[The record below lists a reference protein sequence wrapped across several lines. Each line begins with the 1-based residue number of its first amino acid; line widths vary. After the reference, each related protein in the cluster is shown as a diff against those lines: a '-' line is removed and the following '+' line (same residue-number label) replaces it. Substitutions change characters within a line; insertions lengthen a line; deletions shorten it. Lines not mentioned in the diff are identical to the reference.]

1 VREFPRF
8 AAEGLYCRPPYK
20 HWEASVSYE
29 AYHKRKIG
37 DHVLK
42 PETQMMG
49 YGYDPSLSE
58 GSLKPP
64 IFLTSTFVF
73 KTAQDGK
80 DFFDYTSGRRE
91 PGAGQ
96 ATGLVYS
103 RFNNPNLEVLE
114 DRLALWEQTE
124 AAAVFSSGM
133 SAISTALWTYA
144 RPGDVILMSQP
155 LYGGTETLIEKTLPA
170 FGVSAISFTLGCD
183 RAAVT
188 DAAARACARAAQT
201 GGRVCLLMTETPA
214 NPTNSLVDLALMRE
228 VSEQIGARQSGG
240 RPPVLVDNTYLGPV
254 FQRPLAHGADL
265 VMYSLTKYV
274 GGHSDLVAGGVVGTR
289 AVVGPIKRLRGAL
302 GTQLDPNTAWMIMRS
317 METLSLRMHKSA
329 QNAAL
334 VADFLRTHPKIA
346 AVNYLGFLAADDPRQ
361 AVFKRQCESAGSTF
375 GFTVKG
381 GEVEAFRLLDGLQV
395 IKLAVSLGG
404 TETLISHPASTTHSG
419 LPKET
424 RDRIGINDALIRI
437 SVGIED
443 AGDLIA
449 DLTKALHAV

>member
-1 VREFPRF
+1 M
-8 AAEGLYCRPPYK
+8 
-20 HWEASVSYE
+20 SYDT
-29 AYHKRKIG
+29 YHKRKIG
-37 DHVLK
+37 KHVLK

-49 YGYDPSLSE
+49 YGFDPSLSE

-91 PGAGQ
+91 LLAGQ
-96 ATGLVYS
+96 SSGLVYS

-114 DRLALWEQTE
+114 DRLALWEEGE

-133 SAISTALWTYA
+133 SAISTVIWTHV

-155 LYGGTETLIEKTLPA
+155 LYGGTETLIEKTLPG
-170 FGVSAISFTLGCD
+170 FGVSAVGFNLGHD
-183 RAAVT
+183 RNAVLE
-188 DAAARACARAAQT
+188 AAAQATKKAAET
-201 GGRVCLLMTETPA
+201 KGRVCLIIVETPA
-214 NPTNSLVDLALMRE
+214 NPTNSLVDLKLMRE
-228 VSEQIGARQSGG
+228 VSEMIGSRQSGG
-240 RPPVLVDNTYLGPV
+240 RPPVAVDNTFLGPV
-254 FQRPLAHGADL
+254 FQRPLPHGVDL

-274 GGHSDLVAGGVVGTR
+274 GGHSDLVAGGVVGSR
-289 AVVGPIKRLRGAL
+289 EAVGPVKKLRGAL

-334 VADFLRTHPKIA
+334 VANFLRTHPKIA
-346 AVNYLGFLAADDPRQ
+346 GVNYLGFLAADDPRS
-361 AVFKRQCESAGSTF
+361 AVFKQQCESAGSTF
-375 GFTVKG
+375 GFAVKG
-381 GEVEAFRLLDGLQV
+381 GEAEAFRLLDALQV

-404 TETLISHPASTTHSG
+404 TETLMSHPASTTHSG
-419 LPKET
+419 VAKQT
-424 RDRIGINDALIRI
+424 RDRLGITDSLIRI

-443 AGDLIA
+443 ADDLIA
-449 DLTKALHAV
+449 DLSAALETV

>member
-1 VREFPRF
+1 M
-8 AAEGLYCRPPYK
+8 GG
-20 HWEASVSYE
+20 SVSYDT
-29 AYHKRKIG
+29 YHKRKIG
-37 DHVLK
+37 KHVLK

-91 PGAGQ
+91 LGAGQ
-96 ATGLVYS
+96 TSGLVYS

-114 DRLALWEQTE
+114 DRLALWEEGET
-124 AAAVFSSGM
+124 AAVFSSGM
-133 SAISTALWTYA
+133 SAISTVIWTHV

-170 FGVSAISFTLGCD
+170 FDVNAVGFSLGHD

-188 DAAARACARAAQT
+188 EAAERASKKAAER
-201 GGRVCLLMTETPA
+201 GGRVCLMMVETPA
-214 NPTNSLVDLALMRE
+214 NPTNSLVDLELMQEISAL
-228 VSEQIGARQSGG
+228 IATRQTGG
-240 RPPVLVDNTYLGPV
+240 RPPVVVDNTFLGPV
-254 FQRPLAHGADL
+254 FQRPLRFGADL

-274 GGHSDLVAGGVVGTR
+274 GGHSDLVAGGVVGSR
-289 AVVGPIKRLRGAL
+289 EAVGPVKKLRGAL

-329 QNAAL
+329 ENAAL
-334 VADFLRTHPKIA
+334 VANFLRGHAKIA
-346 AVNYLGFLAADDPRQ
+346 AVNYLGFLSADDPRY
-361 AVFKRQCESAGSTF
+361 AVFRRQCQSAGSTF
-375 GFTVKG
+375 GFAVKG
-381 GEVEAFRLLDGLQV
+381 GEAEAFRLLDALQV

-419 LPKET
+419 VPKQT
-424 RDRIGINDALIRI
+424 RDRLGITDGLIRI

-443 AGDLIA
+443 ADDLIA
-449 DLTKALHAV
+449 DLGVALDAV

>member
-1 VREFPRF
+1 
-8 AAEGLYCRPPYK
+8 
-20 HWEASVSYE
+20 VSYD

-58 GSLKPP
+58 GALKPP

-80 DFFDYTSGRRE
+80 DFFDFTSGRRE
-91 PGAGQ
+91 PVAGQ
-96 ATGLVYS
+96 STGLVYS

-114 DRLALWEQTE
+114 DRLALWEQSET
-124 AAAVFSSGM
+124 AAVFSSGM
-133 SAISTALWTYA
+133 SAISTALWAYV

-170 FGVSAISFTLGCD
+170 FGVKAVSFTRGHE
-183 RAAVT
+183 RAAIRE
-188 DAAARACARAAQT
+188 AAALASTRAAES
-201 GGRVCLLMTETPA
+201 GGRVCLVMTETPA
-214 NPTNSLVDLALMRE
+214 NPTNGLVDLALTRE
-228 VSEQIGARQSGG
+228 VSEEIGERQSGG
-240 RPPVLVDNTYLGPV
+240 RPPVLVDNTFLGPV

-289 AVVGPIKRLRGAL
+289 EVVGPIKRLRGAL

-334 VADFLRTHPKIA
+334 VADFLRSHAKIA
-346 AVNYLGFLAADDPRQ
+346 GVNYLGFLAADDPRA

-381 GEVEAFRLLDGLQV
+381 GEPEAFRLLDALQV

-404 TETLISHPASTTHSG
+404 TESLISHPASTTHSG
-419 LPKET
+419 LSKAT
-424 RDRIGINDALIRI
+424 RDRIGIDDALIRI

-443 AGDLIA
+443 PGDLIA
-449 DLTKALHAV
+449 DLERALHAV

>member
-1 VREFPRF
+1 M
-8 AAEGLYCRPPYK
+8 
-20 HWEASVSYE
+20 SYDT
-29 AYHKRKIG
+29 YHRRKIG
-37 DHVLK
+37 KHVLT

-91 PGAGQ
+91 LLAGQ
-96 ATGLVYS
+96 SSGLVYS

-114 DRLALWEQTE
+114 DRLALWEEGE

-133 SAISTALWTYA
+133 SAISTALWTYV

-155 LYGGTETLIEKTLPA
+155 LYGGTETLIEKTFPA
-170 FGVSAISFTLGCD
+170 FGVSAVGFTLGHD
-183 RAAVT
+183 RDAVT
-188 DAAARACARAAQT
+188 EAAARASALAAT
-201 GGRVCLLMTETPA
+201 RGGRVCLIMLETPA
-214 NPTNSLVDLALMRE
+214 NPTNSLVDLRLMRD
-228 VSEQIGARQSGG
+228 VSLQIGDRQAGG
-240 RPPVLVDNTYLGPV
+240 RPPVAVDNTFLGPV

-274 GGHSDLVAGGVVGTR
+274 GGHSDLVAGGVIGAR
-289 AVVGPIKRLRGAL
+289 DVVGPIKKLRGAL

-329 QNAAL
+329 DNAAL
-334 VADFLRTHPKIA
+334 VADFLRTHPKVA
-346 AVNYLGFLAADDPRQ
+346 GVNYLGFLAKDDPRY
-361 AVFKRQCESAGSTF
+361 AVFKVQCDSAGSTF
-375 GFTVKG
+375 GFAVKG
-381 GEVEAFRLLDGLQV
+381 GEAEAFRLLDALQV

-404 TETLISHPASTTHSG
+404 TETLMSHPASTTHSG
-419 LPKET
+419 VSKQT
-424 RDRIGINDALIRI
+424 RDRLGITDALIRI
-437 SVGIED
+437 SVGIEAAD
-443 AGDLIA
+443 DLIA
-449 DLTKALHAV
+449 DLGAALDAI

>member
-1 VREFPRF
+1 LIHSTPSGRQVILRIGNRLV
-8 AAEGLYCRPPYK
+8 GGN
-20 HWEASVSYE
+20 VSYDS
-29 AYHKRKIG
+29 YHKRKIG
-37 DHVLK
+37 KHVLK

-49 YGYDPSLSE
+49 FGYDPSLSE

-96 ATGLVYS
+96 SSGLVYS

-114 DRLALWEQTE
+114 DRLALWEEGE

-133 SAISTALWTYA
+133 SAISTVIWTHV

-155 LYGGTETLIEKTLPA
+155 LYGGTETLIEKTLPP
-170 FGVSAISFTLGCD
+170 FGVNAVGFSLGHD
-183 RAAVT
+183 RAAVME
-188 DAAARACARAAQT
+188 AADRASAKAAET
-201 GGRVCLLMTETPA
+201 GGRVCLVMVETPA
-214 NPTNSLVDLALMRE
+214 NPTNSLVDLALMQE
-228 VSEQIGARQSGG
+228 ISALIGKRQSGG
-240 RPPVLVDNTYLGPV
+240 RPPVVVDNTFLGPV
-254 FQRPLAHGADL
+254 FQRPLGFGADL

-274 GGHSDLVAGGVVGTR
+274 GGHSDLVAGGVVGSR
-289 AVVGPIKRLRGAL
+289 EAVGPVKKLRGAL

-317 METLSLRMHKSA
+317 METLSLRMHKA
-329 QNAAL
+329 AENAAL
-334 VADFLRTHPKIA
+334 VADFLRKHAKIA
-346 AVNYLGFLAADDPRQ
+346 AVNYLGFLSADDPRR
-361 AVFKRQCESAGSTF
+361 AVFKRQCQSAGSTF
-375 GFTVKG
+375 GFIVKG
-381 GEVEAFRLLDGLQV
+381 AEAEAFRLLDSLQV

-419 LPKET
+419 VPKQT
-424 RDRIGINDALIRI
+424 RERLGITDGLIRI

-449 DLTKALHAV
+449 DLGAALDAV